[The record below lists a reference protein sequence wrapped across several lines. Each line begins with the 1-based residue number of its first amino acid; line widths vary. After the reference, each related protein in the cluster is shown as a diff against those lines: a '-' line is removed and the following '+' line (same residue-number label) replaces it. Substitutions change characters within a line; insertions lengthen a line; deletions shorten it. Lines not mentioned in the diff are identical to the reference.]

1 MKHERSLLLYDAL
14 NAAANGLSVVPADA
28 RTGEPL
34 VDIAKASTDPEV
46 IRAWWDQHPSAHPA
60 AMAPKPKALKA
71 TPYVWREPASIPRR
85 EFLYGQHLIRKF
97 ASAKFA
103 AGGVGKSILALTE
116 ALAMATGRPLL
127 GVTPPKRLRVWYWNG
142 EDPPEETERR
152 IAAICLH
159 FGIRAEELEGWF
171 FADSGRT
178 TPIVIAEQ
186 TKNGAIIAKP
196 VVESLVDEMLNI
208 QADAL
213 TIDPFVSSHRVTE
226 NDTMAMDLVAK
237 QWTKIADETS
247 AAIELVHHTRKTGGA
262 EATVEDGRGAVAVLA
277 AVRSAQV
284 LNKMT
289 KDDGAKAG
297 VENFRQYFSVETGK
311 ANLAPP
317 PEGKD
322 WYRIVSVPLGNGSE
336 IAPQGDIVGVVVKWK
351 WPDPLDGVTGND
363 FDAAAQAIRAGT
375 WRENA
380 QAANWVG
387 IPIARAMGLSLTNSA
402 DKAKV
407 KGLIKIWIAA
417 GNLVVVEELDDKR
430 MPRKFVQVADAA

>member
-1 MKHERSLLLYDAL
+1 MKHERVPLYDAL
-14 NAAANGLSVVPADA
+14 NAAANGFSVIPADA

-34 VDIAKASTDPEV
+34 LDIGKASTDPEI
-46 IRAWWDQHPSAHPA
+46 IRAWWDQYPGAQPA
-60 AMAPKPKALKA
+60 CMAPKPKELKA

-103 AGGVGKSILALTE
+103 AGGVGKSILSLTE
-116 ALAMATGRPLL
+116 AIAMATGRALL
-127 GVTPPKRLRVWYWNG
+127 GVSPPKRLRVWYWNG
-142 EDPPEETERR
+142 EDPRDETERR

-159 FGIRAEELEGWF
+159 FGIAAEELEGWLF
-171 FADSGRT
+171 IDSGREQE
-178 TPIVIAEQ
+178 IVIAEQ

-196 VVESLVDEMLNI
+196 VVKSLVEAMLDNEI
-208 QADAL
+208 DVL
-213 TIDPFVSSHRVTE
+213 IVDPFVSSHRVTE

-237 QWTKIADETS
+237 KWTAIADETAS
-247 AAIELVHHTRKTGGA
+247 AIELIHHTRKTGGA
-262 EATVEDGRGAVAVLA
+262 EATVEDGRGAAAVLY

-297 VENFRQYFSVETGK
+297 VDNFRQYFNVENGK
-311 ANLAPP
+311 INLAPP

-322 WYRIVSVPLGNGSE
+322 WYRIVGVSLGNGGD
-336 IAPQGDIVGVVVKWK
+336 IAPEGDNVGVVVKWK

-363 FDAAAQAIRAGT
+363 FDAAAQAIRVGT
-375 WRENA
+375 WRENV
-380 QAANWVG
+380 QANNWVG
-387 IPIARAMGLSLTNSA
+387 IPIARAMGLSLANSG

-407 KGLIKIWIAA
+407 KGLVKIWIGA
-417 GNLVVVEELDDKR
+417 GHLVVVEEMDEKR
-430 MPRKFVQVADAA
+430 MPRKFVKVADEA